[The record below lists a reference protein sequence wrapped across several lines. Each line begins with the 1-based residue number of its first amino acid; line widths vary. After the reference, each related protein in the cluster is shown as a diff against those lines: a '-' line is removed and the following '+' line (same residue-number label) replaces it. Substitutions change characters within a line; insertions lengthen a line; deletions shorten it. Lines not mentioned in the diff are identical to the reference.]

1 MNPLNSPM
9 EKLDWR
15 IRRCRQCERWRT
27 RFQAVPGEGKI
38 SADIMLL
45 GEAPGK
51 KENGTGRPFVGRAG
65 TYLEKVFSQ
74 YQLER
79 SWFWITSIL
88 KCFHPEAPKKKQIE
102 KCRKWTLRQI
112 DVLKPQII
120 FLMGRWA
127 EWGLLG
133 KRVNKAESAFINW
146 NGLPCIVTC
155 HPAAAMRF
163 PQRDQQ
169 FKNDFKV
176 LMDFAEKMGISFP
189 EI

>member
-1 MNPLNSPM
+1 MIYQID
-9 EKLDWR
+9 KLKR
-15 IRRCRQCERWRT
+15 QIQHCCRCRRSET
-27 RFQAVPGEGKI
+27 RLQAVPGEGQI

-51 KENGTGRPFVGRAG
+51 EENKTGRPFVGRAG
-65 TYLEKVFSQ
+65 TYLEKIFSQ
-74 YQLER
+74 YQLDR

-88 KCFHPEAPKKKQIE
+88 KCFHPETPEKGQIE
-102 KCRKWTLRQI
+102 KCRRWTLRQI

-120 FLMGRWA
+120 FIMGRWS

-133 KRVNKAESAFINW
+133 KRVNKAESPLISW

-163 PQRDQQ
+163 PQHDQQ
-169 FKNDFKV
+169 FKNDFKI

-189 EI
+189 GI